1 MSRKERGEKRNK
13 NVLLG
18 EKKEYH
24 TTSFSSTLSLSLS
37 FSFAV
42 GRREEREERKSLKRV
57 VESNRSV
64 WGVFCCLRRR
74 RMIRVRAHRSSRRTP
89 LGHSLTTTL
98 TLTRRLIHLFC
109 VLTMMMMS
117 SAQAFSTAEFHPTE
131 EDLSRVAAAKFISCP
146 G

>member
-1 MSRKERGEKRNK
+1 MSSKERGEKRNK

-64 WGVFCCLRRR
+64 
-74 RMIRVRAHRSSRRTP
+74 
-89 LGHSLTTTL
+89 
-98 TLTRRLIHLFC
+98 C
-109 VLTMMMMS
+109 VGGGGCI
-117 SAQAFSTAEFHPTE
+117 
-131 EDLSRVAAAKFISCP
+131 VV
-146 G
+146 